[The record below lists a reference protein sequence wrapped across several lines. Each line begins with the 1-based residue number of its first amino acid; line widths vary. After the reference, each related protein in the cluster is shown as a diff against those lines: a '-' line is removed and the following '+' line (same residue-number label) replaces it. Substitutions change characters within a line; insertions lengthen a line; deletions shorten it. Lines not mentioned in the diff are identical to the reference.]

1 MDALTRIGID
11 PELTREDLV
20 SSLLFNHSEDQL
32 SAVRTQLFEDTKSH
46 GLAHPKDILV
56 KRLKRANGPSLKKL
70 AQDIADLT
78 LAVKNNHP
86 VPRVLLKNGKRAAS
100 TFVELRE
107 RRPSIAAINTDLSI
121 SPTQRETPSE
131 APILAPVEQEPASL
145 GSKSILMKEINTLRS
160 DLSHLKSEVSD
171 LKREKRDS
179 STSVD
184 TCLLY
189 VRLKCPIP
197 VNEVGK
203 TLIEDLLQCPIVNY
217 SIINPTTVTT
227 FKVKILKKHLYNAL
241 TISDNRKV
249 IVRLWRHNMHSMRQG
264 FPSNSHLDLCP
275 DPQQQLRVTTWNCRG
290 LNNGEPYLHQLA
302 DNDSDVVVVTE
313 HWLWPFE
320 SHRLSQV
327 HPSFAAETKTDAR
340 LDENSSLLR
349 GCGGVG
355 ILWRKTLDATP
366 ISCISSDQISG
377 ICLKLT
383 SPEPAEFTILGVY
396 LPCAGQGLE
405 TYCEHLIELER
416 LVSEGQR
423 LGPVLIAGDFNAHLG
438 PLGGTRGQDN
448 PNQEGI
454 ILKQLLDRCELYQ
467 RCITLL
473 TV

>member
-241 TISDNRKV
+241 TTSDNRKV
-249 IVRLWRHNMHSMRQG
+249 IVRLWRHNMHSMQQG
-264 FPSNSHLDLCP
+264 LPSNSHLDLCP

-366 ISCISSDQISG
+366 ISCISSDRISG
-377 ICLKLT
+377 IRLKLT
-383 SPEPAEFTILGVY
+383 SPEPAELTILGVY